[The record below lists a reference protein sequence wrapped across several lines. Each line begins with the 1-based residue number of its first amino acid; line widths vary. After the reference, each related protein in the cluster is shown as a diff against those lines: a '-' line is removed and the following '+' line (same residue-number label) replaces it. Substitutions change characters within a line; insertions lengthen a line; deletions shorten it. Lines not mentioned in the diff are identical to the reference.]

1 MYLIITSKDRN
12 LVKMLMIPTQ
22 VVIFNLYRPQ
32 SLKYFNILF
41 LEIFFILFIY
51 KPGSLSFSI
60 KQLEVE
66 NVRQLV
72 FTTLSQHRKHCL
84 GKQQT
89 RLLCSGVDSF

>member
-41 LEIFFILFIY
+41 LEIFFYPYIYIYIY

-66 NVRQLV
+66 DVRQLV
-72 FTTLSQHRKHCL
+72 L
-84 GKQQT
+84 
-89 RLLCSGVDSF
+89 RL

>member
-41 LEIFFILFIY
+41 LEIFFYPLHILTRIFIVQY
-51 KPGSLSFSI
+51 
-60 KQLEVE
+60 
-66 NVRQLV
+66 
-72 FTTLSQHRKHCL
+72 
-84 GKQQT
+84 
-89 RLLCSGVDSF
+89 